1 MKRLLCIISC
11 MNTGGAE
18 TFLMKMFRNID
29 RKQYMMDFCVIS
41 KENYY
46 EEEIKQLG
54 GKMFYIPLKSKYP
67 VKSFN
72 AIRRIVKENNYN
84 YVIRVNEHSLST
96 IDLLAAKSGGAKVL
110 AMRSSNASSG
120 SKISVSLHK
129 MFIFLPKIIPYVK
142 FAPSKLAAKYTFGKK
157 CIENNKAMLLN
168 NGLNTKQFT
177 YSVNKRCKIRNQL
190 GIEEDKTVIGHIGRF
205 NTQKN
210 HEFLI
215 DIFNEFHKR
224 NSNSILVLVGKGNL
238 EDKIKDK
245 VKKLG
250 LANNVLFLGVRK
262 DIPELLCAFDLFL
275 FPSFYEGMPNTVI
288 EAQTTGLPCLISD
301 SITEEAKVTDIVTFA
316 SLNDT
321 ASKWSDECL
330 NILNRKY
337 LSREEYAE
345 IMKEKGYDTIDCANK
360 FIKMI
365 FESERIKNGTK

>member
-129 MFIFLPKIIPYVK
+129 MFIFLPKNIPNVK
-142 FAPSKLAAKYTFGKK
+142 FAPSKLAAEYTFGKN

-168 NGLNTKQFT
+168 NGLDTNQFT
-177 YSVNKRCKIRNQL
+177 YSVNERCKIRNQL
-190 GIEEDKTVIGHIGRF
+190 GIEENKIVIGHIGRF

-238 EDKIKDK
+238 EDKIKNK

-250 LANNVLFLGVRK
+250 LTNDVLFLGVRK
-262 DIPELLCAFDLFL
+262 DIPELLCTFDLFL

-321 ASKWSDECL
+321 ANKWSDECL
-330 NILNRKY
+330 NILNKKY
-337 LSREEYAE
+337 LSREEYAN
-345 IMKEKGYDTIDCANK
+345 IMNEKGYDTIDCASK
-360 FIKMI
+360 FIKLI
-365 FESERIKNGTK
+365 FSHTV

>member
-1 MKRLLCIISC
+1 MKRLLCITAC

-29 RKQYMMDFCVIS
+29 KEQYMMDFCVVS

-54 GKMFYIPLKSKYP
+54 GKIFYIPLKSKYP
-67 VKSFN
+67 IKSFN
-72 AIRRIVKENNYN
+72 AIRKIVKENNYN

-96 IDLLAAKSGGAKVL
+96 IDLLAAKLGGAKVL

-120 SKISVSLHK
+120 SKLSVFLHK
-129 MFIFLPKIIPYVK
+129 MFIFLPKNIPNIK
-142 FAPSKLAAKYTFGKK
+142 FAPSKLAAEYTFGKN
-157 CIENNKAMLLN
+157 CIENNKAILLN
-168 NGLNTKQFT
+168 NGLDTKQFK
-177 YSVNKRCKIRNQL
+177 YSINTRYKTRSQL
-190 GIEEDKTVIGHIGRF
+190 GVEDKIVIGHIGRF

-215 DIFNEFHKR
+215 DIFYEFHKE
-224 NSNSILVLVGKGNL
+224 NSNSILIFVGNGSL
-238 EDKIKDK
+238 EEKIKDK

-250 LANNVLFLGVRK
+250 LVNDVLFLGVRK

-321 ASKWSDECL
+321 ARKWSDECL
-330 NILNRKY
+330 NILNKKY
-337 LSREEYAE
+337 LPREDYAN
-345 IMKEKGYDTIDCANK
+345 IMNRKGYYTTDCANK
-360 FIKMI
+360 FIKII
-365 FESERIKNGTK
+365 FESERIKNGIK